1 MTGESHFS
9 EVFLDGVR
17 IPAANLL
24 GGEGEGWRVT
34 QTTLNSERSSIA
46 GGMGATPAALIS
58 FARRFDGATAD
69 PLVRQRLVDTH
80 IRYELL
86 RFLRYRSQ
94 TALSQG
100 RRPGGEASVM
110 KLAFARYMKALTEA
124 AVDTQGAYGL
134 LGGADVADD
143 GMWLRRFLHSPS
155 LRIAGGSDQVQANI
169 MGERVLGLPPEPRTD
184 KDVAF
189 RDLARRRSSFRA
201 MTEAPSAPVLTKS
214 QAARRERVVRAALE
228 LGAEGGYDAVQMRD
242 VATRAEVALGTIYR
256 YFPSKDSLLL
266 AVMVHWLGD
275 LERRV
280 SRRPPT
286 GDTTV
291 ERIMDVMTRALG
303 SMDRDPRLTAA
314 VIGAMTAGDPAS
326 VPAIEEVS
334 RAMAR
339 TMQSAFPPDVDP
351 ALEAATA
358 KVLGHVWW
366 SATISWANGMGD
378 IDWVANELRVAAELL
393 AERFD

>member
-1 MTGESHFS
+1 
-9 EVFLDGVR
+9 
-17 IPAANLL
+17 
-24 GGEGEGWRVT
+24 
-34 QTTLNSERSSIA
+34 
-46 GGMGATPAALIS
+46 
-58 FARRFDGATAD
+58 
-69 PLVRQRLVDTH
+69 
-80 IRYELL
+80 
-86 RFLRYRSQ
+86 
-94 TALSQG
+94 
-100 RRPGGEASVM
+100 
-110 KLAFARYMKALTEA
+110 
-124 AVDTQGAYGL
+124 
-134 LGGADVADD
+134 
-143 GMWLRRFLHSPS
+143 
-155 LRIAGGSDQVQANI
+155 
-169 MGERVLGLPPEPRTD
+169 
-184 KDVAF
+184 
-189 RDLARRRSSFRA
+189 
-201 MTEAPSAPVLTKS
+201 MTEARSAPVLTKS

-228 LGAEGGYDAVQMRD
+228 LGAEGGYEAVQMRD
-242 VATRAEVALGTIYR
+242 VATRADVALGTIYR

-275 LERRV
+275 LEQRV

-326 VPAIEEVS
+326 VPAIDEVS
-334 RAMAR
+334 QAMAR
-339 TMQSAFPPDVDP
+339 IMQSAFPPDVDP

-378 IDWVANELRVAAELL
+378 IDWVADELRLAAELL

>member
-1 MTGESHFS
+1 
-9 EVFLDGVR
+9 
-17 IPAANLL
+17 
-24 GGEGEGWRVT
+24 
-34 QTTLNSERSSIA
+34 
-46 GGMGATPAALIS
+46 
-58 FARRFDGATAD
+58 
-69 PLVRQRLVDTH
+69 
-80 IRYELL
+80 
-86 RFLRYRSQ
+86 
-94 TALSQG
+94 
-100 RRPGGEASVM
+100 
-110 KLAFARYMKALTEA
+110 
-124 AVDTQGAYGL
+124 
-134 LGGADVADD
+134 
-143 GMWLRRFLHSPS
+143 
-155 LRIAGGSDQVQANI
+155 
-169 MGERVLGLPPEPRTD
+169 
-184 KDVAF
+184 
-189 RDLARRRSSFRA
+189 
-201 MTEAPSAPVLTKS
+201 MTEARSAPVLTKS

-228 LGAEGGYDAVQMRD
+228 LGAEGGYEAVQMRD

-275 LERRV
+275 LEQRV

-326 VPAIEEVS
+326 VPAIDEVS
-334 RAMAR
+334 QAMAR
-339 TMQSAFPPDVDP
+339 IMQSAFPPDVDP

-378 IDWVANELRVAAELL
+378 IDWVGDELRVAAELL

>member
-1 MTGESHFS
+1 
-9 EVFLDGVR
+9 
-17 IPAANLL
+17 
-24 GGEGEGWRVT
+24 
-34 QTTLNSERSSIA
+34 
-46 GGMGATPAALIS
+46 
-58 FARRFDGATAD
+58 
-69 PLVRQRLVDTH
+69 
-80 IRYELL
+80 
-86 RFLRYRSQ
+86 
-94 TALSQG
+94 
-100 RRPGGEASVM
+100 
-110 KLAFARYMKALTEA
+110 
-124 AVDTQGAYGL
+124 
-134 LGGADVADD
+134 
-143 GMWLRRFLHSPS
+143 
-155 LRIAGGSDQVQANI
+155 
-169 MGERVLGLPPEPRTD
+169 
-184 KDVAF
+184 
-189 RDLARRRSSFRA
+189 
-201 MTEAPSAPVLTKS
+201 MTEAHSVPVLTKS

-228 LGAEGGYDAVQMRD
+228 LGAEGGYEAVQMRD

-275 LERRV
+275 LEQRV

-326 VPAIEEVS
+326 VPAIDEVS
-334 RAMAR
+334 QAMAR
-339 TMQSAFPPDVDP
+339 IMQSAFPPDIDP

-378 IDWVANELRVAAELL
+378 IDWVAGELRVAAELL